1 MISIHR
7 KAVLTSAIILA
18 AGWTLAIGGYTLAGS
33 RRMTIEKF
41 RRYVASVDTAA
52 LSSDSRR
59 EAVDQLAEK
68 LNALTP
74 DERHLARIECP
85 WTRWFPALS
94 AHERDDL
101 IDAALPDD
109 MQNMLTAFDYLPDD
123 LRSRALDESLRRLR
137 ADQSLIQTNRD
148 LAAISNEARQ
158 GLLQAGLN
166 DYFMT
171 ATTREKAM
179 LSPLLEELHQ
189 MMETGAMFHGRGRS
203 WGRQPSERQ

>member
-1 MISIHR
+1 MITIHR
-7 KAVLTSAIILA
+7 KAILTGAIILA
-18 AGWTLAIGGYTLAGS
+18 AGWTLAIGGYRLAGS
-33 RRMTIEKF
+33 GRMTLEKL
-41 RRYVASVDTAA
+41 RRYVASVDAAA

-59 EAVDQLAEK
+59 ETVNQLAAK

-85 WTRWFPALS
+85 WTRWFSALS
-94 AHERDDL
+94 AQERDDL

-123 LRSRALDESLRRLR
+123 LRSRALDDSLRRLH

-148 LAAISNEARQ
+148 LAPISSEARQ

-166 DYFMT
+166 DYFKT
-171 ATTREKAM
+171 ATTREKAT

-189 MMETGAMFHGRGRS
+189 MMETGAMFHSRGRS
-203 WGRQPSERQ
+203 RERQPSNPQ

>member
-1 MISIHR
+1 MITNHR
-7 KAVLTSAIILA
+7 KAILTGAIILA
-18 AGWTLAIGGYTLAGS
+18 AGWTLAIGGYKLAGS
-33 RRMTIEKF
+33 GRMTLEKL
-41 RRYVASVDTAA
+41 RRYVASADAGA
-52 LSSDSRR
+52 PSSDSRR
-59 EAVDQLAEK
+59 AAVNQLAAK
-68 LNALTP
+68 LKALTP
-74 DERHLARIECP
+74 DEGHLARIECP

-94 AHERDDL
+94 AQERDDL
-101 IDAALPDD
+101 IGAALPDD
-109 MQNMLTAFDYLPDD
+109 IQNMLTAFDYLPDD

-148 LAAISNEARQ
+148 LAPISNEVRQ

-189 MMETGAMFHGRGRS
+189 MMETGAMLRGRGRS
-203 WGRQPSERQ
+203 WERQPSNPQ